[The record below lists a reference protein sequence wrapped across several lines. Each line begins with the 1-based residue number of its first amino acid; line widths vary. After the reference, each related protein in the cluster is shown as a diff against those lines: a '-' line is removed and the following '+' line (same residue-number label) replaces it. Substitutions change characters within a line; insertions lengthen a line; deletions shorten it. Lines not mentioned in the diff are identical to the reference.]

1 MEGRANRSL
10 YLGFGRERQTR
21 TISLLIPSAASLW
34 RAEQIYQEERIVGGI
49 GKMFVSMQCS
59 ECQSDGNFK
68 QVWVSGG
75 RSHDSLKIA
84 SALNFQSDGNS
95 NTRCSY

>member
-1 MEGRANRSL
+1 
-10 YLGFGRERQTR
+10 
-21 TISLLIPSAASLW
+21 
-34 RAEQIYQEERIVGGI
+34 
-49 GKMFVSMQCS
+49 MFVSMQCS
-59 ECQSDGNFK
+59 ECHSGEQFKRTRLNNGSIYDSHKVTGCECQSDGNFK

-75 RSHDSLKIA
+75 RGHDSLKIA